1 MRWCM
6 VRIYVEVGTVLVF
19 VRCVVVMEWV
29 QYAMVHGSY
38 LR

>member
-6 VRIYVEVGTVLVF
+6 VRTYVEVGTVLVF
-19 VRCVVVMEWV
+19 VRCVVVIEWV
-29 QYAMVHGSY
+29 QFVMAYGSY